1 MKKYVFCLI
10 LVLSLNLSGQAQTVN
25 QLLNKVSETEN
36 IEKVKIGGFIMSIG
50 KMFGGVSNMPVARGV
65 NMLEVYDLSG
75 CNIGFKEELA
85 QQFKN
90 LKDGDGYETLL
101 QAKEKN
107 DGVRIMIKKEKNLIK
122 EMVLLCMNGSDPA
135 VIRIA
140 GKIKEKDIEELVSQY
155 K

>member
-1 MKKYVFCLI
+1 M
-10 LVLSLNLSGQAQTVN
+10 
-25 QLLNKVSETEN
+25 
-36 IEKVKIGGFIMSIG
+36 
-50 KMFGGVSNMPVARGV
+50 
-65 NMLEVYDLSG
+65 
-75 CNIGFKEELA
+75 
-85 QQFKN
+85 
-90 LKDGDGYETLL
+90 
-101 QAKEKN
+101 AKEKN